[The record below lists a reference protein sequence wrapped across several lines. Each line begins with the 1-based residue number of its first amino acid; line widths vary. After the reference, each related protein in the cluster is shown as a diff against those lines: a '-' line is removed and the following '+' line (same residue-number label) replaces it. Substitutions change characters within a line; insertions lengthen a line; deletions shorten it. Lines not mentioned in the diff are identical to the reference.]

1 MNYTDLLIYVAGYSV
16 HSALCCPPLQPLPIQ
31 MLNVQKVEL
40 FGVIRVV
47 KGLSIGAAFGKSC
60 TPCGFIG
67 SIQKI
72 SLKGDLRMTSETLV
86 NPFSPQLSRRTVR
99 NETADLGFS
108 SE

>member
-1 MNYTDLLIYVAGYSV
+1 
-16 HSALCCPPLQPLPIQ
+16 
-31 MLNVQKVEL
+31 MLNVQRADL

-47 KGLSIGAAFGKSC
+47 KGLSIEASFGKSC

-72 SLKGDLRMTSETLV
+72 SLKGDLRITLETLV

-99 NETADLGFS
+99 NETADLGCS
-108 SE
+108 PRSE